1 MGPCSLIL
9 ASRPEDHRL
18 SQTLVSSHQ
27 LERKAKQ
34 MSAVKPLS
42 LPKAK
47 AQMKPGQVCSLAGWG
62 KVALGTPATTLQEA
76 ELTVQKDRVCKSL
89 YPRHYSRATQNC
101 VGDPRKVKT
110 GFKVSFLHL
119 STQTREVW
127 VGQRPY
133 PQLRISA
140 AWSLN
145 PMFCFSFP

>member
-1 MGPCSLIL
+1 M
-9 ASRPEDHRL
+9 ASRPEDHQL

-76 ELTVQKDRVCKSL
+76 ELTVQEDRVCKSL

-133 PQLRISA
+133 PHLRIMA
-140 AWSLN
+140 AWS
-145 PMFCFSFP
+145 

>member
-1 MGPCSLIL
+1 MGRVERWSPCSLIM
-9 ASRPEDHRL
+9 ASRPEDHQL
-18 SQTLVSSHQ
+18 GQTLVSSHQ

-62 KVALGTPATTLQEA
+62 KVALGTPATTLLEA
-76 ELTVQKDRVCKSL
+76 ELTVQEDRVCKSL

-133 PQLRISA
+133 PHLRIMA
-140 AWSLN
+140 AWS
-145 PMFCFSFP
+145 